1 MSILLSQPAAITP
14 EELLR
19 MPDAVSYELVNGKLV
34 ERHVSMESSR
44 VAARICRILGVEAD
58 RTGECVVYPPDLGYQ
73 CFPDDSGKVRKPD
86 VSAIRKDKL
95 AALGVGDRGY
105 SPMPADLAVEVV
117 SPNDLYN
124 EVFDKVQEYLGAGFG
139 VVWVVVP
146 QHKIVTVYRQDE
158 TIALLHANQTITAEP
173 AFTSLRLAVGDFFA
187 E

>member
-1 MSILLSQPAAITP
+1 MSTLLSQPAAITP

-19 MPDAVSYELVNGKLV
+19 MPDAVSYELVDGKLV

-44 VAARICRILGVEAD
+44 VASRIGRILGNEAE

-73 CFPDDSGKVRKPD
+73 CFPGDSNKVRKPD
-86 VSAIRKDKL
+86 VSAIRKDRL
-95 AALGVGDRGY
+95 AALGSGDRGY
-105 SPMPADLAVEVV
+105 CPIPADLAIEVV

-158 TIALLHANQTITAEP
+158 TIALLHANQMITIEP
-173 AFTSLRLAVGDFFA
+173 AFASLRLAVADFFA